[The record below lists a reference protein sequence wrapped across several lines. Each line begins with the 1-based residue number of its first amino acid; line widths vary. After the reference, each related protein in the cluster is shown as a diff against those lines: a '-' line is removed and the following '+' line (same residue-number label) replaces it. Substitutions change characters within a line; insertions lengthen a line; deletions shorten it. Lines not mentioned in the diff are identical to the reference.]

1 MNSLGLRS
9 FFFFVFVAL
18 AGAVCA
24 APSPSPSASPTPAPQ
39 IDPKLFSGMQWRQV
53 GPFRGGRALA
63 IEGVPGEP
71 NTWYFGAVAGGVWKT
86 LDGGAN
92 WTPLFDKQDISSI
105 GAIAVAP
112 SDHNTIYVGTGEA
125 AIRGN
130 TTYGTGVYKSVDGGK
145 NWKNIGLR
153 DTHQIGALIVHPN
166 NPDIVLVAA
175 LGHAFGPNAERG
187 IFRTSDGG
195 KTWTKVLSKDENTG
209 GIDVVFDPH
218 NPNVVFA
225 SLWQARRQPWF
236 FSSGGP
242 GSGLYK
248 SEDNGVTWKQLTGNG
263 LPDGIL
269 GKIGISVSA
278 ADSNRVYAIIEAK
291 EGGIFRSDDAGEK
304 WTKINDDG
312 RFRQRAWYFS
322 KIYADPKS
330 VDTVYVLNTGAF
342 KSVDGAKT
350 FNLLP
355 ARHGD
360 HHGLWI
366 DPQNPNRIGNAND
379 GGASISMDG
388 GKTWTTQNNQPTA
401 QFYHVATDN
410 AYPYHIYGAQQDNSN
425 VGIAS
430 RSEEGVI
437 TAQNWFVAGG
447 GECGFVIPDPRDW
460 HIIYSNSEGYV
471 VRYDKNK
478 EEGQDVSVWPMD
490 HSGHG
495 ASDLLHRFQW
505 VTPLLLSP
513 HNPDVLYTA
522 AECVFKSTD
531 HGMSWTQISNDLT
544 KNDKSKQ
551 QPSGG
556 PLTNDITSVEYYDTV
571 FALAESPKK
580 QGTLW
585 AGTDDGLVHVT
596 TDDGKNWA
604 NVTPKMPDW
613 STVSIID
620 PSPHDATTAY
630 VAVDRHR
637 LDDFKPYIFKTTD
650 LGKSWSTITNGIP
663 EGAYVHSVRE
673 DPKRKGLLYAG
684 TELGVYFSFDD
695 GAHWQ
700 PLQLNLP
707 QSPIHDLVVK
717 DDDLV
722 AATHGR
728 SFWVLDNLT
737 PLRQLTTQS
746 ASSDMLLYQP
756 QSAVRLHYPEEIDK
770 RQPAGDNP
778 PMGAMI
784 DYYFK
789 SAPKDEVTLD
799 ILDAQGK
806 LVRHLSSKEKKEN
819 EQPPEWP
826 DRVEAPKT
834 IPANEGMNRFAW
846 DLRYN
851 EPIQIPGAFY
861 SGNPP
866 RGALALPGDYQVK
879 LTANGKTQTAPLHLV
894 IDPRTKDHEGELP
907 KQFELSTQVS
917 ERISELHQAVNE
929 IREVKSQIKELHT
942 KFGDDPK
949 VKPALDAADGMEH
962 KMSDVEQKLIQVNMK
977 GSEGNLAFPNMLNE
991 AFDTFTHSVDAGDR
1005 EPTKPQ
1011 MDVFASLSGRLD
1023 EQLKKWNAIKQ
1034 DDLPKVTELIK
1045 QADLPALVIKENKE
1059 GRSPDRPA
1067 GL

>member
-1 MNSLGLRS
+1 
-9 FFFFVFVAL
+9 V
-18 AGAVCA
+18 
-24 APSPSPSASPTPAPQ
+24 
-39 IDPKLFSGMQWRQV
+39 
-53 GPFRGGRALA
+53 
-63 IEGVPGEP
+63 
-71 NTWYFGAVAGGVWKT
+71 
-86 LDGGAN
+86 
-92 WTPLFDKQDISSI
+92 
-105 GAIAVAP
+105 
-112 SDHNTIYVGTGEA
+112 
-125 AIRGN
+125 
-130 TTYGTGVYKSVDGGK
+130 
-145 NWKNIGLR
+145 
-153 DTHQIGALIVHPN
+153 
-166 NPDIVLVAA
+166 
-175 LGHAFGPNAERG
+175 
-187 IFRTSDGG
+187 
-195 KTWTKVLSKDENTG
+195 
-209 GIDVVFDPH
+209 
-218 NPNVVFA
+218 
-225 SLWQARRQPWF
+225 
-236 FSSGGP
+236 
-242 GSGLYK
+242 
-248 SEDNGVTWKQLTGNG
+248 
-263 LPDGIL
+263 
-269 GKIGISVSA
+269 
-278 ADSNRVYAIIEAK
+278 
-291 EGGIFRSDDAGEK
+291 
-304 WTKINDDG
+304 
-312 RFRQRAWYFS
+312 
-322 KIYADPKS
+322 
-330 VDTVYVLNTGAF
+330 
-342 KSVDGAKT
+342 
-350 FNLLP
+350 
-355 ARHGD
+355 
-360 HHGLWI
+360 
-366 DPQNPNRIGNAND
+366 
-379 GGASISMDG
+379 
-388 GKTWTTQNNQPTA
+388 
-401 QFYHVATDN
+401 
-410 AYPYHIYGAQQDNSN
+410 
-425 VGIAS
+425 
-430 RSEEGVI
+430 
-437 TAQNWFVAGG
+437 
-447 GECGFVIPDPRDW
+447 PDPRDW
-460 HIIYSNSEGYV
+460 HIIYSNSEGYI

-478 EEGQDVSVWPMD
+478 EEEQDVSVWPMD

-495 ASDLLHRFQW
+495 AADLVHRFQW
-505 VTPLLLSP
+505 VTPLFLSP

-531 HGMSWTQISNDLT
+531 HGISWTQISNDLT

-585 AGTDDGLVHVT
+585 AGADDGLVHVT

-604 NVTPKMPDW
+604 DVTPKMPEW

-650 LGKSWSTITNGIP
+650 LGKSWSAITNGIP
-663 EGAYVHSVRE
+663 EGAYARSVRE

-684 TELGVYFSFDD
+684 TELGVYFSLDD

-707 QSPIHDLVVK
+707 QSPIHDLVIK

-737 PLRQLTTQS
+737 PLRQLNTQS
-746 ASSDMLLYQP
+746 TASDTLLYQP
-756 QSAVRLHYPEEIDK
+756 QTAVRLHYPEEFDK

-778 PMGAMI
+778 PTGAMI

-826 DRVEAPKT
+826 DRVEAPKA
-834 IPANEGMNRFAW
+834 IPAKEGMNRFAW

-861 SGNPP
+861 SSNGP

-879 LTANGKTQTAPLHLV
+879 LTATGKTQTATLHLV
-894 IDPRTKDHEGELP
+894 IDPRTKDHEGELA
-907 KQFELSTQVS
+907 KQFELSTKVS

-929 IREVKSQIKELHT
+929 IREIKSQIKTLHT
-942 KFGDDPK
+942 RFDDDAK
-949 VKPALDAADGMEH
+949 VKPALETADAMEQ
-962 KMSDVEQKLIQVNMK
+962 KMSEVEQQLIQVKMK

-991 AFDTFTHSVDAGDR
+991 AFDSFSRSVDGGDR

-1034 DDLPKVTELIK
+1034 DELPKVSAMIK
-1045 QADLPALVIKENKE
+1045 QADLPALIIKEKKE
-1059 GRSPDRPA
+1059 G
-1067 GL
+1067 